1 MSKQINLD
9 GTIDADPAV
18 APKAPT
24 AHAVAYDAALETFR
38 AASRKYT
45 VTSKAYHAREIG
57 DAEFLAAKAAFKLAQ
72 VACDVA
78 ETNFINACNETGEI

>member
-24 AHAVAYDAALETFR
+24 AHAVALETFR